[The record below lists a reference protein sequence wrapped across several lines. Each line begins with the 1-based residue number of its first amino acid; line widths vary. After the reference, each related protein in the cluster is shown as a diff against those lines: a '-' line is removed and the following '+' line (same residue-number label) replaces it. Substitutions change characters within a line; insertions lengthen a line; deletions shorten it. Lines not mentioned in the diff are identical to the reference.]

1 MVDRF
6 VFVYLDDILIFS
18 QNERDHVQHVRRVL
32 QRLLENRSF
41 AKVEKCEFHA
51 RSIPFL
57 GFILS
62 PEGIRMNP
70 AKVEAVAD
78 WPIPENRRAV
88 QRFLGFANF
97 YRRFIRDFSQ
107 FARPLTDLTSTR
119 TRFSWSSQAQTAFE
133 SLKSRFSS
141 APILTTPDPSRQFI
155 VEVDASEVGVGG
167 VLSQRSPSDERI
179 HPCAFFSHRLTPLER
194 NYDIGNRELLAVKLA
209 LEEWRHWLEGTE
221 VPFIVWTDHKNL
233 KYIRT
238 ARRLNSRQAR
248 WALFFGWFRFTISYR
263 PGSKNGKPNTLSRIF
278 EAEASPTLPVP
289 ILPHERVVAAVTW
302 GVESKVRTALRGTT
316 IPAGCPE
323 GLLFVPESVR
333 TSVLQWGHSS
343 GLACHPGATRTCML
357 IKQRFW
363 WPSVARDARLF
374 VSACPVCPAGKGSNR
389 PPAGLLPLGATASLS
404 SGYHPQTNGQA
415 ERVGATQITPPRLK
429 AFTRFFMYL
438 RSNPSFALPSSPRPL
453 PPPPPRLIEG
463 SPAYTVRRLVD
474 VRRRG
479 RGHQYLVD
487 WEGYGPEER
496 CWVPARNILD
506 RALIDQFSRSSQH
519 SCHAQRHLG
528 LVYVAL

>member
-32 QRLLENRSF
+32 QRLLENCLF

-62 PEGIRMNP
+62 PEGIRMDP

-78 WPIPENRRAV
+78 WPIPENRRSV
-88 QRFLGFANF
+88 QRFLEFANF
-97 YRRFIRDFSQ
+97 YRRFIRNFSQ
-107 FARPLTDLTSTR
+107 VALPLTDLTSTR
-119 TRFSWSSQAQTAFE
+119 MRFSWSSQAQTAFE

-141 APILTTPDPSRQFI
+141 APILNTPDPSCQFI

-179 HPCAFFSHRLTPLER
+179 HPCAFFSHRLTPPER

-233 KYIRT
+233 EYIRT

-248 WALFFGWFRFTISYR
+248 WALFFGRFRFTISYR
-263 PGSKNGKPNTLSRIF
+263 PGSKNGKPDALSQIF

-289 ILPHERVVAAVTW
+289 ILPHEQVAVAVTW

-343 GLACHPGATRTCML
+343 GLACHPGATRICML

-363 WPSVARDARLF
+363 WPFVRVGLSGLRCGKGLQSTPSRATPATVGPFAALVAHSNGLCHGPTPVGWHDISPHRGGQVLEGGSFHSPPQTTFSEGDSDCCLGSRF
-374 VSACPVCPAGKGSNR
+374 PYSWPPGERGFRQGSPVC
-389 PPAGLLPLGATASLS
+389 
-404 SGYHPQTNGQA
+404 
-415 ERVGATQITPPRLK
+415 V
-429 AFTRFFMYL
+429 
-438 RSNPSFALPSSPRPL
+438 
-453 PPPPPRLIEG
+453 
-463 SPAYTVRRLVD
+463 
-474 VRRRG
+474 
-479 RGHQYLVD
+479 
-487 WEGYGPEER
+487 
-496 CWVPARNILD
+496 
-506 RALIDQFSRSSQH
+506 
-519 SCHAQRHLG
+519 
-528 LVYVAL
+528 

>member
-6 VFVYLDDILIFS
+6 VFIYLDDILIFS

-32 QRLLENRSF
+32 QRLLEHHLF

-62 PEGIRMNP
+62 PEGIRMDP

-97 YRRFIRDFSQ
+97 YRRFIRNFSQ
-107 FARPLTDLTSTR
+107 VALPLTDLTSTR

-133 SLKSRFSS
+133 SLKNRFSS

-179 HPCAFFSHRLTPLER
+179 HPCAFFSHRLTPPER

-233 KYIRT
+233 EYIRT

-248 WALFFGWFRFTISYR
+248 WALFFGQFRFTIS
-263 PGSKNGKPNTLSRIF
+263 
-278 EAEASPTLPVP
+278 
-289 ILPHERVVAAVTW
+289 
-302 GVESKVRTALRGTT
+302 
-316 IPAGCPE
+316 
-323 GLLFVPESVR
+323 
-333 TSVLQWGHSS
+333 
-343 GLACHPGATRTCML
+343 
-357 IKQRFW
+357 
-363 WPSVARDARLF
+363 
-374 VSACPVCPAGKGSNR
+374 
-389 PPAGLLPLGATASLS
+389 
-404 SGYHPQTNGQA
+404 
-415 ERVGATQITPPRLK
+415 
-429 AFTRFFMYL
+429 
-438 RSNPSFALPSSPRPL
+438 
-453 PPPPPRLIEG
+453 
-463 SPAYTVRRLVD
+463 
-474 VRRRG
+474 
-479 RGHQYLVD
+479 
-487 WEGYGPEER
+487 
-496 CWVPARNILD
+496 
-506 RALIDQFSRSSQH
+506 
-519 SCHAQRHLG
+519 
-528 LVYVAL
+528 